1 MSELLTELSEG
12 VLTLTL
18 NRPERRNALSSSL
31 VVALADAVE
40 ASAHDPE
47 VRVIVLTGA
56 RPAFCAGADLAE
68 MGERWAAGHYARLL
82 QAMAQCGR
90 PVIAKVRGYALAG
103 GVGLV
108 AAAHFA
114 LCDDQASFSTPEV
127 HRGIW
132 PMMAMAPL
140 FRLVPQRRGLEM
152 VLLGDRVSAAEAVSM
167 GLVNRAVPADQLDAE
182 VDALARRL
190 VRRPPHAVA
199 LGLRAFHRHNCMD
212 YAEALVYLQGML
224 DRANRTS
231 DAEEGIAAFHE
242 RREPS
247 WKE

>member
-1 MSELLTELSEG
+1 MSELLTDLSHG

-31 VVALADAVE
+31 VVALADAVQ
-40 ASAHDPE
+40 ATTDDPE
-47 VRVIVLTGA
+47 VRVIVLTGT
-56 RPAFCAGADLAE
+56 PPGFCAGADLAE

-114 LCDDQASFSTPEV
+114 LCDDQAFFATPEV

-152 VLLGDRVSAAEAVSM
+152 VLLGDRFSAEQAVDM
-167 GLVNRAVPADQLDAE
+167 GLVNRAVPADQLDEA
-182 VDALARRL
+182 VDELAARL
-190 VRRPPHAVA
+190 VQRPPHAVA

-224 DRANRTS
+224 DRANKTT
-231 DAEEGIAAFHE
+231 DAEEGSAAF
-242 RREPS
+242 REKRQPN
-247 WKE
+247 WKT